1 MATKQYGA
9 SKGNRLEQVTEA
21 TGGSAPTADVEVNI
35 KANVPALQAINALDL
50 IKQKIIQSKN
60 FP

>member
-1 MATKQYGA
+1 MATKQYGVN
-9 SKGNRLEQVTEA
+9 KGARLEQVTEA

-35 KANVPALQAINALDL
+35 KNGITVQQAMLAIDQ
-50 IKQKIIQSKN
+50 IKAKISVSKV